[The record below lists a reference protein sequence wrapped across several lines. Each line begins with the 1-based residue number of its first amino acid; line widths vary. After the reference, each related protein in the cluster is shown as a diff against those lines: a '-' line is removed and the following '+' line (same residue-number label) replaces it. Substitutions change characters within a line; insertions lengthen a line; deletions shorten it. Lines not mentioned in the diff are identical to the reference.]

1 MSDFVMTY
9 PAFFLL
15 NEHDAPD
22 LVEIDGRLCVC
33 LFTDVDLVQT
43 FYRDKYGKGHEHA
56 QVIVAKS
63 RTELLQIVKQWQP
76 VFEHDAIRFVAF
88 DVSPRRRPMYGELAE
103 FIAML
108 EAASP

>member
-1 MSDFVMTY
+1 MTY

-56 QVIVAKS
+56 RVIVAKS
-63 RTELLQIVKQWQP
+63 LGG
-76 VFEHDAIRFVAF
+76 AITPGHSV
-88 DVSPRRRPMYGELAE
+88 L
-103 FIAML
+103 
-108 EAASP
+108 